1 MEKAL
6 LLDPSYPYPYY
17 GLGLWYEKMPRWAG
31 GSSAVAKVFYE
42 RAARLAPYE
51 IFMQLAYARTCSTAG
66 LKDEAIDT
74 LRQAINQAPQSYED
88 QRRLRTAAALLTDI
102 DPDTTTKLFSF
113 EKGNLKQGKGRI
125 QNV

>member
-1 MEKAL
+1 
-6 LLDPSYPYPYY
+6 
-17 GLGLWYEKMPRWAG
+17 
-31 GSSAVAKVFYE
+31 
-42 RAARLAPYE
+42 
-51 IFMQLAYARTCSTAG
+51 MQLAYARTCSTAG